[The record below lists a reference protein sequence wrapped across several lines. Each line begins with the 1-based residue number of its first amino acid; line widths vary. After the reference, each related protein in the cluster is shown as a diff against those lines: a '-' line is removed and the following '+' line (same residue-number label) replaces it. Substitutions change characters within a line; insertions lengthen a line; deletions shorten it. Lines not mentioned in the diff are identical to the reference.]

1 MAAPVL
7 VQGITAIVVAIGVA
21 WGSRVALR
29 KGAAKE
35 RIDPFTLTDPWRS
48 YVQDAQSA
56 RTRFARIVDSVE
68 PGPLEERLSS
78 IEASIGDGVL
88 ACWRIAQSGHQLHK
102 MVLEVSKSPSESLA
116 RMRTRE
122 AETSAKLADLVRNL
136 NEAVAR
142 AAELATSQYRDLDA
156 VADDVNGV
164 VADLE
169 ALRQGIAEINGS

>member
-1 MAAPVL
+1 MAPIL
-7 VQGITAIVVAIGVA
+7 LQGVAAVVVAAGVA
-21 WGSRVALR
+21 MVGRRALR
-29 KGAAKE
+29 KGASIE

-56 RTRFARIVDSVE
+56 RTRFVRIVDSVE
-68 PGPLEERLSS
+68 KGPLEERLSD
-78 IEASIGDGVL
+78 IEASIGEGVS

-102 MVLEVSKSPSESLA
+102 MVLEVSRSPSESVD
-116 RMRTRE
+116 RMRGRE
-122 AETSAKLADLVRNL
+122 ADTSAKLAALVRNL

-164 VADLE
+164 VSDLE
-169 ALRQGIAEINGS
+169 ALRQGIAEISGA